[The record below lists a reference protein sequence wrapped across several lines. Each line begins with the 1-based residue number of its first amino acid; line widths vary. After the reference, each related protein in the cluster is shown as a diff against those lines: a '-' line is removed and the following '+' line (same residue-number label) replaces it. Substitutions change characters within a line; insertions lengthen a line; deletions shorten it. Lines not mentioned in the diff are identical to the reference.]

1 MNPDHRGKRTFTL
14 KFNWIFFSLIAI
26 HNFCSH
32 FNARE
37 DQYFQTEAWL
47 FLNHFASHSNINW
60 VIPTVSI
67 FCASDKVA
75 SQSDCNTYFV
85 GDASIKLLCEWLP
98 LDMPETAQSSPQCLI
113 GPKLWFGPH
122 WYECTGSLFR
132 ELPEIICRYFLIKCI
147 YHCRFVLC
155 VYILHHLSRCWD
167 QFYANLL
174 H

>member
-85 GDASIKLLCEWLP
+85 GDASIKLSCEWLP

-113 GPKLWFGPH
+113 GPKQLNGLILLPLLMVMMSS
-122 WYECTGSLFR
+122 GSDHPDMSALGVYS
-132 ELPEIICRYFLIKCI
+132 ENSLKS
-147 YHCRFVLC
+147 FVG
-155 VYILHHLSRCWD
+155 I
-167 QFYANLL
+167 F
-174 H
+174 